1 MHFHKEGKCYRYRH
15 KLFLF
20 GLVVEESAMVMG
32 QNEGGMQSERKLP
45 GAPDEGEIIK
55 KRKGEGDFQM
65 QEEKKKKKKRNNGQD
80 KMARSEGEENEGHQ
94 ANWRWIEFYVG
105 MEREGRCRRREKM
118 QPSAGRLEG
127 ARSDFGA
134 ECCKE
139 RATG

>member
-1 MHFHKEGKCYRYRH
+1 MEGKCYRYRH

-65 QEEKKKKKKRNNGQD
+65 QQGKKKKQEEKRNETMH
-80 KMARSEGEENEGHQ
+80 KM
-94 ANWRWIEFYVG
+94 I
-105 MEREGRCRRREKM
+105 RREAK
-118 QPSAGRLEG
+118 AKKTKDTKRIGDG
-127 ARSDFGA
+127 
-134 ECCKE
+134 
-139 RATG
+139 